1 MSRDSEFDL
10 IVDKALKLLDQI
22 DKRLITKDQA
32 REKLREIALEVNKW
46 MVKKPLEGSHLSRAI
61 YITQIMKLIDK
72 KISLMS

>member
-32 REKLREIALEVNKW
+32 REKLREIALETEKW
-46 MVKKPLEGSHLSRAI
+46 MMKKPLEGSHLSRSI